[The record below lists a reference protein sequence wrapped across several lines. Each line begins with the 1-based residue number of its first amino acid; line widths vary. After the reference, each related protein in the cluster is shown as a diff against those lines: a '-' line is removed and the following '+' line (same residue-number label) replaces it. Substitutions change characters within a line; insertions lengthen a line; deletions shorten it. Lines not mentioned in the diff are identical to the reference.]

1 VLLPILAP
9 HTKKRKKKKNQ
20 KTIVGRKQKNIY
32 SNEQGTQGYPEND
45 QRLVEKVQK
54 YKDWN
59 LTVYFW
65 LMKALLTKK
74 I

>member
-54 YKDWN
+54 YKD
-59 LTVYFW
+59 
-65 LMKALLTKK
+65 
-74 I
+74 